1 MALNQPLEG
10 LPGEKRSWKEREEHR
25 LEGMEAGGVRNKNYW
40 TENRWKMIKEEQFNQ
55 GHC

>member
-10 LPGEKRSWKEREEHR
+10 LPGEKRSREEREEHR
-25 LEGMEAGGVRNKNYW
+25 LEGMEAGGVRNKNYLDK
-40 TENRWKMIKEEQFNQ
+40 NRWKMIKEEQFNQ